1 MNFTSKC
8 CPTFSTGEAS
18 LTKLWRIRFLAG
30 VWCLAAFVL
39 VNAYSSVLISF
50 MTAPYRS
57 YLLRSV
63 QDLYNQSKTSIL
75 VDKGLVVDVV
85 LSVSSLRFSIVS
97 ITE

>member
-1 MNFTSKC
+1 MNFASKF
-8 CPTFSTGEAS
+8 CPTFSTGEVCF
-18 LTKLWRIRFLAG
+18 TKVWRIRFLAG